1 MDERAHFLEPDL
13 RRLAALSAELDHR
26 RHVCCW
32 RGEPVLDDDGTHK
45 RDARGHLKWSKRPRK
60 PNGLPA
66 SHSDPRTWS
75 HFAECAAALSD
86 PRLAF
91 DGVGIVL
98 SSSDP
103 FTGID
108 LDGCVDGGALE
119 PWAEAIVQDLDGYS
133 ELSPSGR
140 GVRILVRGTI
150 GAGRKKGGV
159 EVYSTLRFLTLTG
172 RPLPGSPT
180 AIPERQAQLDEVV
193 LRIFGSAPPAAP
205 VSVAPDREQA
215 TPEDLRLLLL
225 LMDLDPRVRALY
237 TGNWEAVVRGRKDK
251 SRSAADA
258 VFAGL
263 LHSAGFDPGRIQR
276 IMRSS
281 RMNRRKYSDSRGS
294 TDYLGLTVAK
304 VIGHIEAGR

>member
-1 MDERAHFLEPDL
+1 MDERVPFLEPDL
-13 RRLAALSAELDHR
+13 RRLARLSAELGHR
-26 RHVCCW
+26 KHWCCW
-32 RGEPVLDDDGTHK
+32 RGERVLDDSGTHK
-45 RDARGHLKWSKRPRK
+45 RGARGHLKWSKRPRK
-60 PNGLPA
+60 PSGFPA

-86 PRLAF
+86 RRLAF
-91 DGVGIVL
+91 DGIGIVL

-119 PWAEAIVQDLDGYS
+119 PWAEAIVRDLDGYR

-140 GVRILVRGTI
+140 GVRILVRGAI
-150 GAGRKKGGV
+150 GTGRKQGGV

-172 RPLPGSPT
+172 HALPGSPA
-180 AIPERQAQLDEVV
+180 AIPERQAQLDAVV

-205 VSVAPDREQA
+205 VAVVPDREQA
-215 TPEDLRLLLL
+215 TAEDLRLLVM

-237 TGNWEAVVRGRKDK
+237 TGNWQAVVQGRKDE

-276 IMRSS
+276 IIRSS
-281 RMNRRKYSDSRGS
+281 RMNRRKYSDRRGS